1 MNLLL
6 DTNIF
11 IWLNDSPQRI
21 PDRIMLIVTDSTN
34 NLSLSLV
41 SVWEMQI
48 KIQLGKL
55 ELQDSLQQILTTQHS
70 DNNLQILG
78 IDLSHILRLAS
89 LPHHHRDPFDRLLIA
104 QEQAEDLTL
113 VSADG
118 VFSHYDVNLLTFSP
132 I

>member
-41 SVWEMQI
+41 SVWELQI

-104 QEQAEDLTL
+104 QAQAEDLNL
-113 VSADG
+113 VSADE

>member
-21 PDRIMLIVTDSTN
+21 PDRIMSIVTDPTN

-104 QEQAEDLTL
+104 QAQAEDLIL

-118 VFSHYDVNLLTFSP
+118 VFGHYDVNLLTFSP

>member
-21 PDRIMLIVTDSTN
+21 PDRIMSIVTDPAN
-34 NLSLSLV
+34 NLRLSLV

-104 QEQAEDLTL
+104 QAQAEDLTL

-118 VFSHYDVNLLTFSP
+118 VFGHYDVNLLTFSP

>member
-21 PDRIMLIVTDSTN
+21 PDRIMSIVTDPAN

-104 QEQAEDLTL
+104 QAQAEDLTL

-118 VFSHYDVNLLTFSP
+118 VFGHYDVNLLTFSP

>member
-21 PDRIMLIVTDSTN
+21 PDRIMSIVTDPTN

-104 QEQAEDLTL
+104 QAQAEDLTL

-118 VFSHYDVNLLTFSP
+118 VFGHYDVNLLTFSP

>member
-1 MNLLL
+1 MRLLL

-21 PDRIMLIVTDSTN
+21 PDRIMSIISDPDN
-34 NLSLSLV
+34 DLSLSLV

-55 ELQDSLQQILTTQHS
+55 QLQDSLPEILTTQQS
-70 DNNLQILG
+70 DNDLQILMIEIG
-78 IDLSHILRLAS
+78 HIWRLAN
-89 LPHHHRDPFDRLLIA
+89 LPQHHRDPFDRLLIA
-104 QEQAEDLTL
+104 QTQAEEMTL
-113 VSADG
+113 ISADR
-118 VFSHYDVNLLTFSP
+118 VFSDYDVNLVSFSP